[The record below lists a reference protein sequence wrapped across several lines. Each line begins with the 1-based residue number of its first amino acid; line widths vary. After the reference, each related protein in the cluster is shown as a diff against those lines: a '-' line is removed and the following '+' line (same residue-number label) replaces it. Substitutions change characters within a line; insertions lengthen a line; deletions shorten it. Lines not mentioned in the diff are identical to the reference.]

1 VAHGAEKFG
10 IKRLYT
16 RQALAA
22 DGNTGNFDEG
32 VLTEAAIIGEDEVE
46 KAERELTY
54 AGAYSVRERLLQ
66 PVTERG
72 T

>member
-22 DGNTGNFDEG
+22 DGNSGNVGEN
-32 VLTEAAIIGEDEVE
+32 VLTEAAVIGEDEVE
-46 KAERELTY
+46 
-54 AGAYSVRERLLQ
+54 
-66 PVTERG
+66 
-72 T
+72 